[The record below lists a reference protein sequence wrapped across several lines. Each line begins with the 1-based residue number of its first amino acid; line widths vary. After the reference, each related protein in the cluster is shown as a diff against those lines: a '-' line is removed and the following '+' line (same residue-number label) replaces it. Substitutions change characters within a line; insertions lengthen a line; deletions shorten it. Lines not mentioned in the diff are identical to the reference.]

1 MSADDSG
8 AVGRRPRG
16 RDVLRVLLPIALSIV
31 PLLVLARLDADTR
44 AALWSLLRA
53 SGDVGAVSAGSAR
66 YRDLAWSDLAAHEPL
81 DPDRTRAPGFAATDR
96 LVGLVGHDGAGGSDG
111 LDRIDEMRDADPR
124 ANELLAR
131 LQAKQRPSA
140 IDPSLNDQDVR
151 LAGFVVPLAAPKG
164 KMHAFLLVPFFGA
177 CIHVPPPPANQLVH
191 VRSDKPIIGLRT
203 MTPVYVSGRLR
214 TQATQ
219 SPQGDAGYSLD
230 MAEVEIRSDPQVPI
244 PSR

>member
-1 MSADDSG
+1 M
-8 AVGRRPRG
+8 
-16 RDVLRVLLPIALSIV
+16 LSIV

-44 AALWSLLRA
+44 AALWSLLQA
-53 SGDVGAVSAGSAR
+53 TGDVGAVSGGSSA
-66 YRDLAWSDLAAHEPL
+66 YRDLAWSDLAAQEPR
-81 DPDRTRAPGFAATDR
+81 DPAVAGAAASPATGG
-96 LVGLVGHDGAGGSDG
+96 LVGLVGHDGAIETDG
-111 LDRIDEMRDADPR
+111 LDRIDALRDGDPR
-124 ANELLAR
+124 ATELLAR
-131 LQAKQRPSA
+131 LQAQQRRSA

-151 LAGFVVPLAAPKG
+151 IAGFVVPLSAPKG

-230 MAEVEIRSDPQVPI
+230 LAEIAIRADPQVPI
-244 PSR
+244 PTR